1 MLHLDPNASVIGFR
15 EVAKENWPPIGV
27 TRTAFQL
34 MVFIGMIMLFLAL
47 WGGWLAFKTRNLFRS
62 RRFLQMLVLAT
73 PLGFIA
79 TEAGWV
85 ATEVGRQPWVIVG
98 HLKTAEAVTPMPG
111 LTVSFTFFAG
121 LYAFLAF
128 IVIWLMWRHVSATP
142 NQFAMN
148 PVTEKGREHD
158 GA

>member
-1 MLHLDPNASVIGFR
+1 
-15 EVAKENWPPIGV
+15 
-27 TRTAFQL
+27 
-34 MVFIGMIMLFLAL
+34 IMLFLAL

-62 RRFLQMLVLAT
+62 RRFLQTLVLAT

-148 PVTEKGREHD
+148 PVTEKGGEHD
-158 GA
+158 GP

>member
-1 MLHLDPNASVIGFR
+1 M
-15 EVAKENWPPIGV
+15 
-27 TRTAFQL
+27 
-34 MVFIGMIMLFLAL
+34 
-47 WGGWLAFKTRNLFRS
+47 
-62 RRFLQMLVLAT
+62 LAT

-148 PVTEKGREHD
+148 PVTEKGGEHD
-158 GA
+158 GP